1 MKNVNKFIAF
11 ALLFSAFFMF
21 IMNLTSLSI
30 TNAKNEEVY
39 VIPLEE
45 TVEKGLYAFIDR
57 SLDEAEEAGASMII
71 LEVNTPGGAV
81 DAASDIGKRLSAVK
95 LPLVAFVNTEAL
107 SAGAYI
113 SLHAEQIFMTPGA
126 TMGAA
131 AVIDQQGNAADKKA
145 QSYWNAAMKSAA
157 ELHGRD
163 PKYALAMADESIDLP
178 EFGAGEGELLTLT
191 AEQALQVNYANGIVK
206 DRNELLQLLGY
217 EDATIVE
224 TKVSFAENIARL
236 LTNPFVIPILLS
248 IASLG
253 LIVELYS
260 PGFGIPGLMGIT
272 ALLLFFYGHLVA
284 GLAGMESIILFII
297 GIILLFAELFVP
309 GGILGL
315 IGAVAVIASIFV
327 ASDNVTHMA
336 VSLLVAIGLAILGSI
351 IMFRV
356 FGKRIQLFR
365 RLILADSTN
374 TESGYV
380 SNTNRLDLIGLTGTA
395 MTDLRPSGMALIHNE
410 RLDVVSE
417 GQFIRQHD
425 IIKIVKVE
433 GSRIVVRKFDN
444 DDKEENE

>member
-1 MKNVNKFIAF
+1 
-11 ALLFSAFFMF
+11 MF